1 MSSKATENIGHEL
14 SSAKNIAS
22 FVTLLKIKK
31 KKKEKHGSSFR
42 LPKKDIREGKSP
54 NSNVIINAV

>member
-31 KKKEKHGSSFR
+31 KKKKNMVPLFDYLKKTLEKERVRTGT
-42 LPKKDIREGKSP
+42 
-54 NSNVIINAV
+54 